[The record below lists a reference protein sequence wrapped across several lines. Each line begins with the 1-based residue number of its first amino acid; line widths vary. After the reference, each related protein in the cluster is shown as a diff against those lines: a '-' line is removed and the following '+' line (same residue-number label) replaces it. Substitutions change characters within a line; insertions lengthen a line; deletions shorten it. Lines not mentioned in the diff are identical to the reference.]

1 MISRL
6 FRLGLILCL
15 LSICCPQ
22 KTWADLSEQPPAE
35 PPQGRGD
42 YPAHPIPAPEPIPS
56 PEENTSQARS
66 RNEALEPPDDPCL
79 PPLYKDWEE
88 FSRFTGAG
96 AATSDGRL
104 RIVIDRAM
112 FSLVLEETSS
122 EGAPKVV
129 YHTRVALGDLRSP
142 TPEGSFVI
150 NHIYCYP
157 DVAYFSPAQE
167 KVSNLYNGFFA
178 PLLLCD
184 ADGKCPRFQS
194 LGLHGFL
201 PEARPD
207 SSIRPETFGAVSGG
221 CIRLPDPCSFKK
233 SLISRA
239 RLGPRRTN
247 DRGSYH
253 WLKMPIDVLIV
264 NGYPSSADSPA
275 FFDIFTDSLDRLG
288 KGLGELFRQFGR

>member
-1 MISRL
+1 MITRL
-6 FRLGLILCL
+6 CTLGLIVCL
-15 LSICCPQ
+15 LSMCCSPHS
-22 KTWADLSEQPPAE
+22 WGDLSEE
-35 PPQGRGD
+35 PLTGAKQGRGGD
-42 YPAHPIPAPEPIPS
+42 APKPVPL
-56 PEENTSQARS
+56 PEAPTSEAPPC
-66 RNEALEPPDDPCL
+66 NEALEPPDDPCL

-88 FSRFTGAG
+88 FSRFPGEG
-96 AATSDGRL
+96 AATSEGRL

-112 FSLVLEETSS
+112 FTLILEEIGPEGIPRIVYDTS
-122 EGAPKVV
+122 
-129 YHTRVALGDLRSP
+129 VALGDLRSP
-142 TPEGSFVI
+142 TPEGSFLI

-157 DVAYFSPAQE
+157 DVAYFTPAHE

-184 ADGKCPRFQS
+184 ADGKCERFND

-201 PEARPD
+201 ADARPD

-253 WLKMPIDVLIV
+253 WLKRPIEVLIV
-264 NGYPSSADSPA
+264 NGYPTPENSPP
-275 FFDIFTDSLDRLG
+275 FLEIFTDGLDRLG
-288 KGLGELFRQFGR
+288 KGLGEVLRRFGR